1 MSDSIGRR
9 LEKYTEKLPQE
20 VLLINVQI
28 GDVEDQIAIFKG
40 YSSSLMN
47 PTASDPDVPVLPEE
61 AKIVSIDRVASPYNP
76 AAPRYIEKELTW
88 EDMEVLLLKVGV

>member
-9 LEKYTEKLPQE
+9 LEKYTEKRPQE
-20 VLLINVQI
+20 VLLVNVQI

-40 YSSSLMN
+40 FSSSLMN

-61 AKIVSIDRVASPYNP
+61 AKILSVDRLASPYNP
-76 AAPRYIEKELTW
+76 ATPRYIQKDLSW
-88 EDMEVLLLKVGV
+88 ENMEALLLEAGV